1 VLDLLKPASRSSSIH
16 RTVTPSI
23 RQWLKLP
30 ERDEP
35 KSPLSL
41 NQQFALDRLMR
52 SPGHGYIVRLPSGDL
67 RVLKTREGR
76 VEEFVL
82 PVRGDVFEGPVVPAT
97 RGYEN
102 AERAGVPAFLAAV
115 AGGALV
121 GVSALIGDAEDPLG
135 IAGSVVCI
143 IGVLVIFLVSFVQE
157 AETPDPTKGAS
168 RSFHGSD
175 ETWPVGQWVV
185 WKHSEHSNSD

>member
-1 VLDLLKPASRSSSIH
+1 M
-16 RTVTPSI
+16 TPSI

-35 KSPLSL
+35 KSPLSM

-52 SPGHGYIVRLPSGDL
+52 TPGHGYIMRLPSGDL

-82 PVRGDVFEGPVVPAT
+82 PVRGKVIEGPVVPAT

-102 AERAGVPAFLAAV
+102 AERAGVLGLLATF

-121 GVSALIGDAEDPLG
+121 SVSALIGEAEDPLG
-135 IAGSVVCI
+135 TAGIIVCVIGIAVF
-143 IGVLVIFLVSFVQE
+143 VLAGFDEI
-157 AETPDPTKGAS
+157 AEFTA
-168 RSFHGSD
+168 SD
-175 ETWPVGQWVV
+175 ETWPVGQWIVR
-185 WKHSEHSNSD
+185 KHSEHSSSD